1 MNFKKRISDY
11 GVKTGVL
18 PKGPRNTITD
28 VPGVKVGHS
37 TLSASAV
44 QTGVTAVL
52 PHGGNMFAD
61 KVLAAAHVI
70 NGFGKSAGLIQI
82 DELGTL
88 ETPIVLTNTF
98 AVGAASE
105 ALVSYM
111 LEQNADIG
119 RETGTVNPVVFEC
132 NDGFLNDI
140 RSFSI
145 RGEHVLEA
153 IVSASPDFEEGAA
166 GAGRGMSCYQL
177 KGGIGSASRV
187 IAFEGCSYT
196 LGVLVL
202 TNYGLMGQL
211 RIEGRLVGPEIF
223 QIAPPPD
230 EDGSVIVIIATDM
243 PLTER
248 QLGRL
253 ARRAPVGLTRTGAF
267 ISSGSGEIALAFTTA
282 NRVKHHE
289 PAPIVNFSV
298 LNENCINLVF
308 QGVTEAV
315 EEAVLN
321 SMVTA
326 EPVTGRDGNSRRS
339 LAEFAGL
346 FASV

>member
-1 MNFKKRISDY
+1 MRIS
-11 GVKTGVL
+11 V
-18 PKGPRNTITD
+18 
-28 VPGVKVGHS
+28 
-37 TLSASAV
+37 
-44 QTGVTAVL
+44 
-52 PHGGNMFAD
+52 
-61 KVLAAAHVI
+61 AAAHVI
-70 NGFGKSAGLIQI
+70 NGFGKSAGPSRSTSSALWKPYCSN
-82 DELGTL
+82 EH
-88 ETPIVLTNTF
+88 F
-98 AVGAASE
+98 VGVASE

-145 RGEHVLEA
+145 RGSTFWRQSSQLRLILKRA
-153 IVSASPDFEEGAA
+153 RRG
-166 GAGRGMSCYQL
+166 GQGMSCYQL

-253 ARRAPVGLTRTGAF
+253 ARRAPVGLTRTGRLSAER
-267 ISSGSGEIALAFTTA
+267 GDCPRL
-282 NRVKHHE
+282 HHRQQSKT
-289 PAPIVNFSV
+289 PR
-298 LNENCINLVF
+298 
-308 QGVTEAV
+308 
-315 EEAVLN
+315 
-321 SMVTA
+321 
-326 EPVTGRDGNSRRS
+326 TGPHCKFLRTQRK
-339 LAEFAGL
+339 LH
-346 FASV
+346 